1 MPLPPSERTGTVALA
16 SQFYSG
22 SMIQGGRKGNISC
35 PVSGLFVSSHS
46 YALEIREHWLMN
58 VSFHSL
64 KLPVLPLNSGKEL
77 VFFELASIVS
87 YTRSSVCLSCERRLA
102 GSTGKLITFGS
113 VAFGAGDL
121 GDL

>member
-1 MPLPPSERTGTVALA
+1 
-16 SQFYSG
+16 
-22 SMIQGGRKGNISC
+22 
-35 PVSGLFVSSHS
+35 
-46 YALEIREHWLMN
+46 MN

-87 YTRSSVCLSCERRLA
+87 YTLSSVCLSCERRLA

-113 VAFGAGDL
+113 VAFGTGDTGDL
-121 GDL
+121 CFDLRGSGGSLRAGSRIRGI